1 MYKLAIENIYYMEL
15 NTLELKND
23 LHTLVSNTNDE
34 EVLFRVKEYFTEL
47 KNKEDWW
54 HSLTKEQKNKIEVGT
69 KQLDNNLKFSNDEV
83 RIEIDKLLQR
93 K

>member
-1 MYKLAIENIYYMEL
+1 MEL

-23 LHTLVSNTNDE
+23 LHTLVTNTNDE

-47 KNKEDWW
+47 KNKDDWW
-54 HSLTKEQKNKIEVGT
+54 HSLTTEQKNKVEIGT
-69 KQLDNNLKFSNDEV
+69 QQLDNGLKFSNDEV
-83 RIEIDKLLQR
+83 RIEIDKLLKR

>member
-1 MYKLAIENIYYMEL
+1 MEL

-23 LHTLVSNTNDE
+23 LHILVSNTNDE

-54 HSLTKEQKNKIEVGT
+54 HSLTSEQKSKVEIGI

>member
-1 MYKLAIENIYYMEL
+1 MEL

-34 EVLFRVKEYFTEL
+34 DVLFRVKEYFTEL

-54 HSLTKEQKNKIEVGT
+54 HSFTPQQKKDIDIGT
-69 KQLDNNLKFSNDEV
+69 QQLDNGQKFSNDEV
-83 RIEIDKLLQR
+83 RIEVNKLLKR
-93 K
+93 I

>member
-1 MYKLAIENIYYMEL
+1 MEL

-23 LHTLVSNTNDE
+23 LHTLVTNTNDE
-34 EVLFRVKEYFTEL
+34 DLLFRVKEYFTEL
-47 KNKEDWW
+47 KNTDDWW
-54 HSLTKEQKNKIEVGT
+54 NILTSKQKEQVETGT

>member
-1 MYKLAIENIYYMEL
+1 MEL

-23 LHTLVSNTNDE
+23 LHALVSNTNDE
-34 EVLFRVKEYFTEL
+34 DVLLRVKEYFTEL

-54 HSLTKEQKNKIEVGT
+54 HSLTSQQKNNVEIGT
-69 KQLDNNLKFSNDEV
+69 QQLDNGQKLSNDEV
-83 RIEIDKLLQR
+83 RIEVNKLLKR